1 MYSNQVMPVANV
13 ICARREIKH
22 QVDKLYEN
30 LQSPKGLCNVT
41 SPRKFSHLEF
51 NAKKRV
57 QAQARQARI
66 DHDNHLLME
75 KMAQI
80 MFAPSSKKTSASFK
94 PGTCLDKNQLPK
106 IDNHNDYTLVHGYA
120 KTRQREA
127 RRIAKENLLH
137 RQRIDA
143 QRPTYTNAEYHADNV
158 AKNAHLSR
166 MHRKLVWSK
175 PTRDELKQEERREA
189 AAATRELDKARIYA
203 SPTVSVPASNVDIVS
218 PVARNRM
225 CICIDSFEPTP
236 PMVARSGRTFPPPRP
251 PRKSMPVA
259 PKAAAAPPHGN
270 NDEIDLILQENEA
283 ALAPCPISV
292 DAAYSDT
299 ILNDEYDVNEFC
311 AE

>member
-57 QAQARQARI
+57 QAQGAVPDLFSLYELHLTMSVAARQARI

-80 MFAPSSKKTSASFK
+80 MFAPSSKKSSASFK

-127 RRIAKENLLH
+127 RRIAKENLVRH
-137 RQRIDA
+137 
-143 QRPTYTNAEYHADNV
+143 E
-158 AKNAHLSR
+158 
-166 MHRKLVWSK
+166 
-175 PTRDELKQEERREA
+175 
-189 AAATRELDKARIYA
+189 
-203 SPTVSVPASNVDIVS
+203 
-218 PVARNRM
+218 
-225 CICIDSFEPTP
+225 
-236 PMVARSGRTFPPPRP
+236 
-251 PRKSMPVA
+251 
-259 PKAAAAPPHGN
+259 
-270 NDEIDLILQENEA
+270 
-283 ALAPCPISV
+283 
-292 DAAYSDT
+292 
-299 ILNDEYDVNEFC
+299 
-311 AE
+311 